1 MVSETHCAC
10 YMQAELVGIA
20 EAPLNAYLAAVLGSP
35 NAGVARA
42 DLAADVASVSLRA
55 GQAEPIF
62 IGGGQ
67 GMMEALPGP
76 PGMMMGDPMQ
86 GLPGAPFPG
95 SLFPKHN
102 FNVVMNCFP
111 APALLASYST

>member
-1 MVSETHCAC
+1 MAMNKV
-10 YMQAELVGIA
+10 
-20 EAPLNAYLAAVLGSP
+20 PLNVALGVS

-42 DLAADVASVSLRA
+42 ELVADVASVSLRA
-55 GQAEPIF
+55 GQAEPMF

-95 SLFPKHN
+95 SFFPKHN
-102 FNVVMNCFP
+102 FNVVMDCFP